1 MYIAISRGGA
11 MVAHQTLNLVLLV
24 RFQTPQPKRI
34 WPPLFDAVKGGG
46 EVHKKCR
53 CFFKRF
59 AALVAA
65 LFISFS
71 LPVSALASSD
81 TEAEMPSL
89 DDFYSHHGSWF
100 VWRKF
105 VYFGVDCIELLCSPI
120 VVSGSS
126 YTLPHSVS
134 YSTNAF
140 DVSYLANDSGKAY
153 DYACAFPYPLSG
165 ASGLW
170 SELPSF
176 PIGSSFSPQSSVV
189 RVYSKS
195 AQSSGTYGFLT
206 SSFSRSDRILSFG
219 NTAGS
224 SSGSSTD
231 TLDSFTFSSPFYSY
245 PFAIRQSTSSSSSGY
260 VLQGGSSS
268 FIVPP
273 YSYTDA
279 WSISLNTNRYLLG
292 TNSFVPY
299 PSGYT
304 IPSSDI
310 GIVFV
315 KKPSSSPV
323 YSASSFDTTSSFA
336 FSLLVPV
343 SLLPDVKLGDWL
355 SDSPED
361 LQDAITNQFG
371 IDSGTLQDSKDNL
384 NSWNSSSSVD
394 SDVASGAVGL
404 LGGLFQNLGT
414 FLFSV
419 SLLCFGAVVLRM
431 FIRKAVDG

>member
-1 MYIAISRGGA
+1 M
-11 MVAHQTLNLVLLV
+11 
-24 RFQTPQPKRI
+24 
-34 WPPLFDAVKGGG
+34 
-46 EVHKKCR
+46 KKKHR
-53 CFFKRF
+53 CFYKRF

-65 LFISFS
+65 LVLVFS
-71 LPVSALASSD
+71 LSVPAFASSD
-81 TEAEMPSL
+81 TEADMPSL

-100 VWRKF
+100 VWRKLI
-105 VYFGVDCIELLCSPI
+105 YSGIDCFELLCSPI
-120 VVSGSS
+120 SVSGSS
-126 YTLPHSVS
+126 YTLPYSIS
-134 YSTNAF
+134 YSTDAF
-140 DVSYLANDSGKAY
+140 DVSYLANDSGLAY
-153 DYACAFPYPLSG
+153 DYACAFPFPLRG

-176 PIGSSFSPQSSVV
+176 PIGFGFSPQTSVV
-189 RVYSKS
+189 RVYSTS
-195 AQSSGTYGFLT
+195 AQPSGTYGFLT

-245 PFAIRQSTSSSSSGY
+245 PFAYRKSTSSSASGY
-260 VLQGGSSS
+260 VLQGGDSS

-273 YSYTDA
+273 NTYSDLRN
-279 WSISLNTNRYLLG
+279 INLNSNRYLLG
-292 TNSFVPY
+292 THSFVPY
-299 PSGYT
+299 PSGYI

-310 GIVFV
+310 GFVFV
-315 KKPSSSPV
+315 QKPSSSPV
-323 YSASSFDTTSSFA
+323 YSASAFDTTASFA

-343 SLLPDVKLGDWL
+343 SLLPAVKLGDWI

-361 LQDAITNQFG
+361 LQDAITNEFG
-371 IDSGTLQDSKDNL
+371 IDSGTLKDSKDNL
-384 NSWNSSSSVD
+384 NSWNSASSVD
-394 SDVASGAVGL
+394 SDIASGASGL

-431 FIRKAVDG
+431 LIRKAVDG

>member
-1 MYIAISRGGA
+1 MKKKQRC
-11 MVAHQTLNLVLLV
+11 LV
-24 RFQTPQPKRI
+24 
-34 WPPLFDAVKGGG
+34 
-46 EVHKKCR
+46 
-53 CFFKRF
+53 KRF

-65 LFISFS
+65 LILVFS
-71 LPVSALASSD
+71 LSVPAFAVSD
-81 TEAEMPSL
+81 TEADMPSL

-105 VYFGVDCIELLCSPI
+105 IYNGIDCFELLCSPI
-120 VVSGSS
+120 AVSGSS
-126 YTLPHSVS
+126 YTLPYSIS
-134 YSTNAF
+134 YSTDAF
-140 DVSYLANDSGKAY
+140 DVSYLANDSGLAY
-153 DYACAFPYPLSG
+153 DYACAFPYPLRG

-176 PIGSSFSPQSSVV
+176 PIGFGFSPQTSVV
-189 RVYSKS
+189 RVYSTS
-195 AQSSGTYGFLT
+195 PQSSGTYGFLT

-245 PFAIRQSTSSSSSGY
+245 PFAFRESTSSSASGY
-260 VLQGGSSS
+260 VLKGGDSS

-273 YSYTDA
+273 NVHSNSRNINLN
-279 WSISLNTNRYLLG
+279 SICYLLG
-292 TNSFVPY
+292 THSFVPY

-310 GIVFV
+310 GLVFV

-323 YSASSFDTTSSFA
+323 YSASAFDTTASFA
-336 FSLLVPV
+336 FSLLVPA
-343 SLLPDVKLGDWL
+343 SLLPDVKLGGWL

-361 LQDAITNQFG
+361 LQDAITNEFD
-371 IDSGTLQDSKDNL
+371 IDSDTLKNSKDNL
-384 NSWNSSSSVD
+384 NSWNSTSSVD
-394 SDVASGAVGL
+394 SDVATGASGL
-404 LGGLFQNLGT
+404 LGALFQNLGT

-419 SLLCFGAVVLRM
+419 SLLCFGAVFLRM
-431 FIRKAVDG
+431 LIRKAVDG

>member
-1 MYIAISRGGA
+1 M
-11 MVAHQTLNLVLLV
+11 
-24 RFQTPQPKRI
+24 
-34 WPPLFDAVKGGG
+34 
-46 EVHKKCR
+46 KKKQR
-53 CFFKRF
+53 CLFKRF

-65 LFISFS
+65 LILVFS
-71 LPVSALASSD
+71 LSVPAFASSD
-81 TEAEMPSL
+81 TEAVMPSL

-105 VYFGVDCIELLCSPI
+105 NYLGVDYLELLCSPI
-120 VVSGSS
+120 AVSGSS
-126 YTLPHSVS
+126 YTLPYSIS

-140 DVSYLANDSGKAY
+140 DVYYTANNSGKSY
-153 DYACAFPYPLSG
+153 SYACAFPFPLRG

-176 PIGSSFSPQSSVV
+176 SVGSGISAQTSVV
-189 RVYSKS
+189 RVYSS
-195 AQSSGTYGFLT
+195 SGQPSGTYCFLT

-219 NTAGS
+219 NSSGS

-231 TLDSFTFSSPFYSY
+231 TFDVLSFSSPFYSY
-245 PFAIRQSTSSSSSGY
+245 PFAFRQISSSNVTGY
-260 VLQGGSSS
+260 SLQGGSSS

-273 YSYTDA
+273 NNYSDVRYIDL
-279 WSISLNTNRYLLG
+279 SSNRYLLK
-292 TNSFVPY
+292 TSSFVPY

-310 GIVFV
+310 GFVFV
-315 KKPSSSPV
+315 QKPSLSFV
-323 YSASSFDTTSSFA
+323 TSASDFDTTGSFA

-343 SLLPDVKLGDWL
+343 SRLPDVKLGDWL

-361 LQDAITNQFG
+361 LQDAITKDFG
-371 IDSGTLQDSKDNL
+371 IDSGTLKDSKDNL
-384 NSWNSSSSVD
+384 NSWNSASSVD
-394 SDVASGAVGL
+394 SDIASGASGL

-431 FIRKAVDG
+431 LIRKAVEG

>member
-1 MYIAISRGGA
+1 M
-11 MVAHQTLNLVLLV
+11 
-24 RFQTPQPKRI
+24 
-34 WPPLFDAVKGGG
+34 
-46 EVHKKCR
+46 KKKLR
-53 CFFKRF
+53 CLFKRF

-65 LFISFS
+65 LMLVFS
-71 LPVSALASSD
+71 LSVPAFAASD
-81 TEAEMPSL
+81 TEADMPSV
-89 DDFYSHHGSWF
+89 DDFYRHHGSWF
-100 VWRKF
+100 VWRKLT
-105 VYFGVDCIELLCSPI
+105 YLGVDYLELLCSPI
-120 VVSGSS
+120 AVSGSS
-126 YTLPHSVS
+126 YTLPYSIS

-140 DVSYLANDSGKAY
+140 DVSYIANDSGKTY
-153 DYACAFPYPLSG
+153 NYACAFPYPLRG

-176 PIGSSFSPQSSVV
+176 SVGYGISPQTSVV
-189 RVYSKS
+189 RVYSTS
-195 AQSSGTYGFLT
+195 AQPSGSYGFLT

-224 SSGSSTD
+224 STD
-231 TLDSFTFSSPFYSY
+231 TFDSFSFSSPFYSY
-245 PFAIRQSTSSSSSGY
+245 PFAFREISSSHVTGY
-260 VLQGGSSS
+260 ALQGGDSY

-273 YSYTDA
+273 DNHSNVLY
-279 WSISLNTNRYLLG
+279 INLNSNRFLLG

-310 GIVFV
+310 GFVFV
-315 KKPSSSPV
+315 QKPSSSFV
-323 YSASSFDTTSSFA
+323 TSASDFNTTGSFA

-343 SLLPDVKLGDWL
+343 SRLPDVKLGDWL

-361 LQDAITNQFG
+361 LQDAITNEFD
-371 IDSGTLQDSKDNL
+371 IDSGTLKDTKDNL

-394 SDVASGAVGL
+394 SDIASGAFGL
-404 LGGLFQNLGT
+404 LNGIFQNLGT

-419 SLLCFGAVVLRM
+419 SILCFGAVVLRM